1 MLKSLKSAELRMLIV
16 FILVVII
23 LAIASKGVF
32 LRSNN
37 IINLFAQNSIIG
49 VIAIAQFLVILA
61 GGIDLSV
68 GSMVAFTS
76 LTYVMFQSMGLL
88 FCMCLA
94 MAAGCVMGLINGIL
108 VTKFRIIPFMATLT
122 TMGIYRGLAYIIVN
136 GRVQYNIEPIFLS
149 INGMRV
155 FSVPLLVYIW
165 LFLAAVWIVVMKYT
179 RFGVSVYCTGGNE
192 KASKLS
198 GLNTGRIKLLLY
210 MFSGMLC
217 GVSGIL
223 YTGRLALADPGLGE
237 SFAMDSITAVV
248 IGGASLS
255 GGKGK
260 LSNAVYGVL
269 IFGML
274 NNFMNIVGIPSA
286 MHVGI
291 KGLILVLTVYLNNV
305 DIFGKM
311 RMKNDAAKILNS
323 GSAYSSNP

>member
-1 MLKSLKSAELRMLIV
+1 MLKHLKSAELRMPIV

-49 VIAIAQFLVILA
+49 VIAIAQFLVILT

-68 GSMVAFTS
+68 GAMVAFTS
-76 LTYVMFQSMGLL
+76 LAYVMFQNMGLL
-88 FCMCLA
+88 FCMTLA
-94 MAAGCVMGLINGIL
+94 IAAGCVMGLINGIL
-108 VTKFRIIPFMATLT
+108 VTKLRIIPFMATLI
-122 TMGIYRGLAYIIVN
+122 TMGIFRGLAYIIVN

-149 INGMRV
+149 LNGIRGW
-155 FSVPLLVYIW
+155 SVPLLVYIW
-165 LFLAAVWIVVMKYT
+165 LFLAVVWIIVMKYT
-179 RFGVSVYCTGGNE
+179 RFGVTMYSTGGNE
-192 KASKLS
+192 KASRLS
-198 GLNTGRIKLLLY
+198 GLNTGKIKILAY
-210 MFSGMLC
+210 MFSGILC
-217 GVSGIL
+217 GVAGIL
-223 YTGRLALADPGLGE
+223 YTGRLALADPGLGD
-237 SFAMDSITAVV
+237 SFGMDSITAVV
-248 IGGASLS
+248 IGGAALS

-260 LSNAVYGVL
+260 LANAVFGVL

-305 DIFGKM
+305 DIFERIKRKRGIV
-311 RMKNDAAKILNS
+311 RTLNS
-323 GSAYSSNP
+323 GSA